1 MFLRGRKMEESI
13 SERIKRI
20 RKEKGLNQS
29 ELSEKTGISQR
40 SISAIENGVTDPS
53 TKQIKAISE
62 FFNVSKDYLID
73 GKEGE
78 NTISKSE
85 QEIIQ
90 LVRKDSDIK
99 ETLLKFLDAKKK
111 AIYQVMNHELMA
123 A

>member
-1 MFLRGRKMEESI
+1 METI
-13 SERIKRI
+13 SERIRSL
-20 RKEKGLNQS
+20 RKEKGLNQA
-29 ELSEKTGISQR
+29 ELGEKTGITRR
-40 SISAIENGVTDPS
+40 SISTIENGETDPS
-53 TKQIKAISE
+53 AKQITALSN
-62 FFNVSKDYLID
+62 FFNVSTEYLLN
-73 GKEGE
+73 GKEE
-78 NTISKSE
+78 SNTMSEIE